1 MLLNLDMIKFKVSRE
16 DMKKAIENNNII
28 VCIYFSFLIKKSIV
42 ILKDDDYEIY
52 GKCDDC
58 ICIVYDE
65 KEMLYK
71 IYNEYTNSEL
81 SFFTE
86 LMINKRMKKYID
98 NDINEK
104 LNTYILKDLK
114 DIADKLKILTYT
126 IQDNKKKNCLKNELK
141 DIIKK
146 KLEEYK

>member
-1 MLLNLDMIKFKVSRE
+1 MKIIILLF
-16 DMKKAIENNNII
+16 
-28 VCIYFSFLIKKSIV
+28 YFYSLSLLKKSIV

-52 GKCDDC
+52 SKCDDC

-104 LNTYILKDLK
+104 LNNIYIKKDLK
-114 DIADKLKILTYT
+114 DIADKLKF
-126 IQDNKKKNCLKNELK
+126 
-141 DIIKK
+141 
-146 KLEEYK
+146 